1 MWQGQYNSRSDDSP
15 SSLSMSS
22 TTTQLSWDL
31 YASSKIQKK
40 SKTMDYLTAFRN
52 YKNFQ
57 EDKIQLILD
66 QCPPP
71 APVPKH
77 SKTPN
82 ISILFKKFYLFPA
95 VLGLCCFVGAFS
107 SCSERG
113 WVVDRL
119 QQLQHAGSVVVAK
132 GLTCSVA
139 RGIFPD
145 QGTEPMSPALAGG
158 FLTTVPPG
166 KSHPIFLTTQNQTS
180 R

>member
-1 MWQGQYNSRSDDSP
+1 MYFIFSLKFCLNFLEFLFVYFCFPWVFLACVGFLYFAVPELLIAVASAVAEHG
-15 SSLSMSS
+15 SSH
-22 TTTQLSWDL
+22 
-31 YASSKIQKK
+31 A
-40 SKTMDYLTAFRN
+40 
-52 YKNFQ
+52 
-57 EDKIQLILD
+57 
-66 QCPPP
+66 
-71 APVPKH
+71 
-77 SKTPN
+77 
-82 ISILFKKFYLFPA
+82 
-95 VLGLCCFVGAFS
+95 G
-107 SCSERG
+107 
-113 WVVDRL
+113 L